1 MSKICLTL
9 ICPPDLE
16 ERLLDWLLLRPD
28 LEVFTSQAA
37 FVHGLP
43 HSAMNSS
50 EKVMGRVAAPLIQA
64 IFPAACQ
71 AQLIVDLREEFA
83 GIRLRYW
90 LMPVIQ
96 IEEIVL

>member
-1 MSKICLTL
+1 MPEICLTL

-28 LEVFTSQAA
+28 LEIFTSQTA

-50 EKVMGRVAAPLIQA
+50 DKVMGRVAAPLVQA
-64 IFPAACQ
+64 IFPAASQ
-71 AQLIVDLREEFA
+71 TQLIADLRAEFA
-83 GIRLRYW
+83 GMRLRYW
-90 LMPVIQ
+90 LTPVIHV
-96 IEEIVL
+96 EEIAF